1 MTIEFLSDCNVLN
14 FRYYYMFV
22 LTNYA
27 SKGLMDGKSLE
38 NNTRPNWDR
47 YFLDLCEAVAKRAT
61 CDRGR
66 SGCVIV
72 KDKRIMTTG
81 YVGAPA
87 GLPHCDEAGHDMRK
101 VLDNNG
107 NVTQHCVRTLHA
119 EQNAIIQAARFGI
132 PLEGATLFCKM
143 TPCRTC
149 AMIIINA
156 GIKKVV
162 CEKRYHADADTT
174 QMFKQ
179 ACVELVVM
187 NDEIEKYDKQ

>member
-1 MTIEFLSDCNVLN
+1 M
-14 FRYYYMFV
+14 
-22 LTNYA
+22 A
-27 SKGLMDGKSLE
+27 
-38 NNTRPNWDR
+38 RPNWDR
-47 YFLDLCEAVAKRAT
+47 YFLDLCEAVSKRAT

-81 YVGAPA
+81 YVGAPS

-101 VLDNNG
+101 VLDDNS

-132 PLEGATLFCKM
+132 PLEDATLYCKM

-149 AMIIINA
+149 AMMIINA
-156 GIKKVV
+156 GIKRVV
-162 CEKRYHADADTT
+162 CEKRYHADEDTK
-174 QMFKQ
+174 QMLKQ
-179 ACVELVVM
+179 ARVELIVL
-187 NDEIEKYDKQ
+187 NDKVEKYRRQ

>member
-1 MTIEFLSDCNVLN
+1 MSD
-14 FRYYYMFV
+14 
-22 LTNYA
+22 
-27 SKGLMDGKSLE
+27 KS
-38 NNTRPNWDR
+38 RPDWDR
-47 YFLDLCEAVAKRAT
+47 YFLDMCEAVARRAT

-101 VLDNNG
+101 VFNSNG
-107 NVTQHCVRTLHA
+107 RVTQHCVRTLHA

-132 PLEGATLFCKM
+132 QLEGATLFCKM

-156 GIKKVV
+156 GIKRVV
-162 CEKRYHADADTT
+162 CKKRYHADADTID
-174 QMFKQ
+174 MFKQ
-179 ACVELVVM
+179 AYIKLTIM

>member
-1 MTIEFLSDCNVLN
+1 MSS
-14 FRYYYMFV
+14 M
-22 LTNYA
+22 A
-27 SKGLMDGKSLE
+27 
-38 NNTRPNWDR
+38 RPNWDR
-47 YFLDLCEAVAKRAT
+47 YFLDLCEAVSKRAT

-81 YVGAPA
+81 YVGAPS

-101 VLDNNG
+101 VLDDNG

-132 PLEGATLFCKM
+132 PLEGATLYCKM

-149 AMIIINA
+149 AMMIINA
-156 GIKKVV
+156 GIKRVV
-162 CEKRYHADADTT
+162 CEKRYHADEDTK
-174 QMFKQ
+174 QMLKQ
-179 ACVELVVM
+179 ARVELTVL
-187 NDEIEKYDKQ
+187 NDKVEKYRRQ

>member
-1 MTIEFLSDCNVLN
+1 MTAN
-14 FRYYYMFV
+14 
-22 LTNYA
+22 A
-27 SKGLMDGKSLE
+27 
-38 NNTRPNWDR
+38 RPDWNR

-101 VLDNNG
+101 VFDSNG
-107 NVTQHCVRTLHA
+107 VLTQHCVRTLHA

-132 PLEGATLFCKM
+132 SLEGATLFCKM

-149 AMIIINA
+149 AMMIINA
-156 GIKKVV
+156 GIKRVV
-162 CEKRYHADADTT
+162 CDKRYHADSDTID
-174 QMFKQ
+174 MFKQ
-179 ACVELVVM
+179 AGIELHIM
-187 NDEIEKYDKQ
+187 NNEVEKYDKQ

>member
-1 MTIEFLSDCNVLN
+1 MA
-14 FRYYYMFV
+14 R
-22 LTNYA
+22 
-27 SKGLMDGKSLE
+27 
-38 NNTRPNWDR
+38 
-47 YFLDLCEAVAKRAT
+47 RAT

-81 YVGAPA
+81 YVGAPS

-101 VLDNNG
+101 VFDNNG

-149 AMIIINA
+149 AMMIINA
-156 GIKKVV
+156 GIKRVV
-162 CEKRYHADADTT
+162 CDKRYHADSDTIDL
-174 QMFKQ
+174 FKQ
-179 ACVELVVM
+179 ACVELTVM
-187 NDEIEKYDKQ
+187 NNEVEKYDQQ

>member
-1 MTIEFLSDCNVLN
+1 M
-14 FRYYYMFV
+14 
-22 LTNYA
+22 A
-27 SKGLMDGKSLE
+27 
-38 NNTRPNWDR
+38 RPNWDR
-47 YFLDLCEAVAKRAT
+47 YFLDLCEAVSKRAT

-81 YVGAPA
+81 YVGAPS

-101 VLDNNG
+101 VLDDNG

-132 PLEGATLFCKM
+132 PLEDATLYCKM

-149 AMIIINA
+149 AMMIINA
-156 GIKKVV
+156 GIKRVV
-162 CEKRYHADADTT
+162 CEKRYHADEDTK
-174 QMFKQ
+174 QMLKQ
-179 ACVELVVM
+179 ARVELIVS
-187 NDEIEKYDKQ
+187 NDKVEKYRRQ

>member
-1 MTIEFLSDCNVLN
+1 ME
-14 FRYYYMFV
+14 
-22 LTNYA
+22 TN
-27 SKGLMDGKSLE
+27 S
-38 NNTRPNWDR
+38 RPNWDR
-47 YFLDLCEAVAKRAT
+47 YFLDLCEAVARRAT

-87 GLPHCDEAGHDMRK
+87 GLPHCDEVGHDMRK
-101 VLDNNG
+101 IFDNNG

-149 AMIIINA
+149 AMMIINA
-156 GIKKVV
+156 GIKRVV
-162 CEKRYHADADTT
+162 CDKRYHDDADTRE
-174 QMFKQ
+174 MFKQ
-179 ACVELVVM
+179 ACVELVIM
-187 NDEIEKYDKQ
+187 NDEVEKYDKQ

>member
-1 MTIEFLSDCNVLN
+1 MYEFRLAGGAL
-14 FRYYYMFV
+14 
-22 LTNYA
+22 LTE
-27 SKGLMDGKSLE
+27 KS
-38 NNTRPNWDR
+38 RPGWDR
-47 YFLDLCEAVAKRAT
+47 YFLDLCEAVARRAT

-101 VLDNNG
+101 VIDFNG
-107 NVTQHCVRTLHA
+107 NITQHCVRTLHA
-119 EQNAIIQAARFGI
+119 EQNAIVQAARFGI

-156 GIKKVV
+156 GIKRVV
-162 CEKRYHADADTT
+162 CEKRYHADADTR

-179 ACVELVVM
+179 ACVELAIV
-187 NDEIEKYDKQ
+187 NDEVEEYSQQ

>member
-1 MTIEFLSDCNVLN
+1 M
-14 FRYYYMFV
+14 
-22 LTNYA
+22 
-27 SKGLMDGKSLE
+27 LE
-38 NNTRPNWDR
+38 NQNHPRPNWDR

-81 YVGAPA
+81 YVGAPM
-87 GLPHCDEAGHDMRK
+87 GLPHCDEVGHDFRK
-101 VLDNNG
+101 VFDNNG

-119 EQNAIIQAARFGI
+119 EQNAIVQAARFGI

-156 GIKKVV
+156 GIKRVV
-162 CEKRYHADADTT
+162 CEKRYHADTDSIDLFR
-174 QMFKQ
+174 QS
-179 ACVELVVM
+179 CVELTIM
-187 NDEIEKYDKQ
+187 SDEVEKYDKQ